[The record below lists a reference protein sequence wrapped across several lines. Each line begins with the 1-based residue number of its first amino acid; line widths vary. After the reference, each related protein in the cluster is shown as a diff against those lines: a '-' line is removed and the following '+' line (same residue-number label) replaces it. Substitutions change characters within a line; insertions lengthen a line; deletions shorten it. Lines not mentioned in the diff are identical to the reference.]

1 MNKTFLHISEEF
13 EYTWLGK
20 DNGMIP
26 IYMSEKLGY
35 NSKIL
40 TVNLKND
47 LPDNERGVEFI
58 KVKRKFAFLS
68 NFAYWTKLVKRYN
81 IFKYLIKNAKNID
94 VLMLFH
100 VSRCSYWYAHIYKK
114 LNPNGF
120 IYVKADFNLAV
131 YQKEWNIVNSKPKS
145 LREFFR
151 KRRESA
157 EYNKR
162 KKLIPMTDLISYE
175 SLEAYEFMKYSY
187 AGINTKDKTIYLPN
201 GYDNEIIEKI
211 KVKTSEE
218 KENRVIEMLLT
229 TVESKVLLSGK
240 IISLV
245 ILGLLQCM
253 VIIIPILFGF
263 FILKSAGTIEG
274 LNIPNI
280 VFEPGSFLLSFCFF
294 ALSYLLY
301 AGILLTVGSAM
312 PTAQEASSYV
322 GVFMMFLFM
331 PLYMV
336 QALVSTPDALIS
348 KFLTFFPLTSPIPL
362 LIRNTVGNLST
373 SDTIIAIVIMLIS
386 VFVVLKL
393 SVIAFKNGSLQY
405 SRKLKLKE
413 LLKSA

>member
-1 MNKTFLHISEEF
+1 MKRHNFKTVVKFEVLRSIKKITFWISALSFPILIGIIVGISMLSANMGKEASDSLKEENF
-13 EYTWLGK
+13 TSTYY
-20 DNGMIP
+20 DD
-26 IYMSEKLGY
+26 
-35 NSKIL
+35 SKI
-40 TVNLKND
+40 VD
-47 LPDNERGVEFI
+47 
-58 KVKRKFAFLS
+58 
-68 NFAYWTKLVKRYN
+68 
-81 IFKYLIKNAKNID
+81 
-94 VLMLFH
+94 
-100 VSRCSYWYAHIYKK
+100 
-114 LNPNGF
+114 
-120 IYVKADFNLAV
+120 
-131 YQKEWNIVNSKPKS
+131 
-145 LREFFR
+145 
-151 KRRESA
+151 ESVA
-157 EYNKR
+157 
-162 KKLIPMTDLISYE
+162 E
-175 SLEAYEFMKYSY
+175 SL
-187 AGINTKDKTIYLPN
+187 G
-201 GYDNEIIEKI
+201 IEKI
-211 KVKTSEE
+211 ADKDFAIKEVKDGKKDMFVYLPSNLLKDKIEIYAKDVGVFQNGKYSSVVNVLLEGSSKLQVSDNQQAVIAKKTSQVEKTYKDGKEYDAMAHMIVPGIFLVLFYIVIAVFGSRMLTATSEE

-263 FILKSAGTIEG
+263 FILKSVGTIEG

>member
-1 MNKTFLHISEEF
+1 MKRHNFKTVVKFEVLRSIKKITFWISALSFPILIGIIVGISMLSANMGKEASDSLKEENF
-13 EYTWLGK
+13 TSTYY
-20 DNGMIP
+20 DD
-26 IYMSEKLGY
+26 
-35 NSKIL
+35 SKI
-40 TVNLKND
+40 VD
-47 LPDNERGVEFI
+47 
-58 KVKRKFAFLS
+58 
-68 NFAYWTKLVKRYN
+68 
-81 IFKYLIKNAKNID
+81 
-94 VLMLFH
+94 
-100 VSRCSYWYAHIYKK
+100 
-114 LNPNGF
+114 
-120 IYVKADFNLAV
+120 
-131 YQKEWNIVNSKPKS
+131 
-145 LREFFR
+145 
-151 KRRESA
+151 ESVA
-157 EYNKR
+157 
-162 KKLIPMTDLISYE
+162 E
-175 SLEAYEFMKYSY
+175 SL
-187 AGINTKDKTIYLPN
+187 G
-201 GYDNEIIEKI
+201 IEKI
-211 KVKTSEE
+211 ADKDFAIKEVKDGKKDMFVYLPSNLLKDKIEIYAKDVGVFQNGKYSSVVNVLLEGSSKLQVSDNQQAVIAKKTSQVEKTYRDGKEYDAMAHMIVPGIFLVLFYIVIAVFGSRMLTATSEE

-263 FILKSAGTIEG
+263 FALKSAGTIEG
-274 LNIPNI
+274 FDIPNI

>member
-1 MNKTFLHISEEF
+1 VNKTFLHISEEF

-47 LPDNERGVEFI
+47 LPNEERGVEFI
-58 KVKRKFAFLS
+58 KVKRAFAFLS

-131 YQKEWNIVNSKPKS
+131 YKKEWSIVNSKSKS

-162 KKLIPMTDLISYE
+162 KKLIPLTNLISYE
-175 SLEAYEFMKYSY
+175 SLEAYEYMKDSY
-187 AGINTKDKTIYLPN
+187 AGIDTKGKTIYLPN
-201 GYDNEIIEKI
+201 GYDNETIDKI
-211 KVKTSEE
+211 KINSLEE
-218 KENRVIEMLLT
+218 KENIILTVGRLGTKAKNTELLLETLKDTDLKDWKVYLVGSLDKRFEKYKENFFKENPDLINKIIFTGEIKNREELYKYYNRAKVFVLPSKWESFGIVMVEAMAFGNYVITSNTCAANDITNNSEI
-229 TVESKVLLSGK
+229 GK
-240 IISLV
+240 IIETDSKKELE
-245 ILGLLQCM
+245 
-253 VIIIPILFGF
+253 
-263 FILKSAGTIEG
+263 IE
-274 LNIPNI
+274 I
-280 VFEPGSFLLSFCFF
+280 
-294 ALSYLLY
+294 
-301 AGILLTVGSAM
+301 
-312 PTAQEASSYV
+312 
-322 GVFMMFLFM
+322 
-331 PLYMV
+331 
-336 QALVSTPDALIS
+336 
-348 KFLTFFPLTSPIPL
+348 KK
-362 LIRNTVGNLST
+362 
-373 SDTIIAIVIMLIS
+373 AI
-386 VFVVLKL
+386 
-393 SVIAFKNGSLQY
+393 NGEID
-405 SRKLKLKE
+405 LKE
-413 LLKSA
+413 KYKETLNYVSNFKYSNIIKKLDKRIQ

>member
-1 MNKTFLHISEEF
+1 MKRHNFKTVVKFEVLRSIKKITFWISALSFPILIGIIVGISMLSANMGKEASDSLKEENF
-13 EYTWLGK
+13 TSTYY
-20 DNGMIP
+20 DD
-26 IYMSEKLGY
+26 
-35 NSKIL
+35 SKI
-40 TVNLKND
+40 VD
-47 LPDNERGVEFI
+47 
-58 KVKRKFAFLS
+58 
-68 NFAYWTKLVKRYN
+68 
-81 IFKYLIKNAKNID
+81 
-94 VLMLFH
+94 
-100 VSRCSYWYAHIYKK
+100 
-114 LNPNGF
+114 
-120 IYVKADFNLAV
+120 
-131 YQKEWNIVNSKPKS
+131 
-145 LREFFR
+145 
-151 KRRESA
+151 ESVA
-157 EYNKR
+157 
-162 KKLIPMTDLISYE
+162 E
-175 SLEAYEFMKYSY
+175 SL
-187 AGINTKDKTIYLPN
+187 G
-201 GYDNEIIEKI
+201 IEKI
-211 KVKTSEE
+211 ADKDFAIKEVKDGKKDMFVYLPSNLLKDKIEIYAKDVGVFQNGKYSSVVNVLLEGSSKLQVSDNQQAVIAKKTSQVEKTYKDGKEYDAMAHMIVPGIFLVLFYIVIAVFGSRMLTATSEE

-373 SDTIIAIVIMLIS
+373 SDTIIALVIMLIS

-413 LLKSA
+413 LLKSS

>member
-1 MNKTFLHISEEF
+1 MKRHNFKTVVKFEVLRSIKKITFWISALSF
-13 EYTWLGK
+13 PILIGIIVGISMLSANMGK
-20 DNGMIP
+20 EASD
-26 IYMSEKLGY
+26 
-35 NSKIL
+35 
-40 TVNLKND
+40 
-47 LPDNERGVEFI
+47 
-58 KVKRKFAFLS
+58 
-68 NFAYWTKLVKRYN
+68 
-81 IFKYLIKNAKNID
+81 
-94 VLMLFH
+94 
-100 VSRCSYWYAHIYKK
+100 
-114 LNPNGF
+114 
-120 IYVKADFNLAV
+120 
-131 YQKEWNIVNSKPKS
+131 S
-145 LREFFR
+145 LREENFTSTYYDDS
-151 KRRESA
+151 KIVDESVA
-157 EYNKR
+157 
-162 KKLIPMTDLISYE
+162 E
-175 SLEAYEFMKYSY
+175 SL
-187 AGINTKDKTIYLPN
+187 G
-201 GYDNEIIEKI
+201 IEKI
-211 KVKTSEE
+211 ADKDFAIKEVKDGKKDMFVYLPSNLLKDKIEIYAKDVGVFQNGKYSSVVNVLLEGSSKLQVSDNQQAVIAKKTSQVEKTYKDGKEYDAMAHMIVPGIFLVLFYIVIAVFGSRMLTATSEE

-240 IISLV
+240 IVSLV
-245 ILGLLQCM
+245 ILGLLQCT
-253 VIIIPILFGF
+253 VIIIPILLGF
-263 FILKSAGTIEG
+263 FALKSAGTIEG
-274 LNIPNI
+274 FDIPNI

-373 SDTIIAIVIMLIS
+373 SDTTIAIVIMLIS

-413 LLKSA
+413 LLKSS

>member
-47 LPDNERGVEFI
+47 LPNEERGVEFI
-58 KVKRKFAFLS
+58 KVKRAFAFLS

-131 YQKEWNIVNSKPKS
+131 YKKEWSIVNSKSKS

-162 KKLIPMTDLISYE
+162 KKLIPLTNLISYE
-175 SLEAYEFMKYSY
+175 SLEAYEYMKDSY
-187 AGINTKDKTIYLPN
+187 AGIDTKGKTIYLPN
-201 GYDNEIIEKI
+201 GYDNETIDKI
-211 KVKTSEE
+211 KINSLEE
-218 KENRVIEMLLT
+218 KENIILTVGRLGTKAKNTELLLETLKDTDLKDWKVYLVGSLDKRFEKYKENFFKENPDLINKIIFTGEIKNREELYKYYNRAKVFVLPSKWESFGIVMVEAMAFGNYVITSNTCAANDITNNSEI
-229 TVESKVLLSGK
+229 GK
-240 IISLV
+240 IIETDSKKELE
-245 ILGLLQCM
+245 
-253 VIIIPILFGF
+253 
-263 FILKSAGTIEG
+263 IE
-274 LNIPNI
+274 I
-280 VFEPGSFLLSFCFF
+280 
-294 ALSYLLY
+294 
-301 AGILLTVGSAM
+301 
-312 PTAQEASSYV
+312 
-322 GVFMMFLFM
+322 
-331 PLYMV
+331 
-336 QALVSTPDALIS
+336 
-348 KFLTFFPLTSPIPL
+348 KK
-362 LIRNTVGNLST
+362 
-373 SDTIIAIVIMLIS
+373 AI
-386 VFVVLKL
+386 
-393 SVIAFKNGSLQY
+393 NGEID
-405 SRKLKLKE
+405 LKE
-413 LLKSA
+413 KYKETLNYVSNFKYSNIIKKLDKRIQ